1 MGARSSV
8 QIIKVDTR
16 DSTVN
21 IFRNLLDGG

>member
-8 QIIKVDTR
+8 QIIKVDAR